1 MVSLLSAR
9 AKASAAIAGI
19 RRLSALGLPGHE
31 VIPPML
37 RRMHGVVG
45 SATNS
50 FHWVDA
56 DGRPSGWYFEPPY
69 LPESARLVAEMQNG
83 ARGTPTLPTHRVFG
97 AGRRAVRRAPLPAD
111 FHGSEAYRR
120 TWQPRGIHH
129 ALEAVVDDGRRPF
142 GVLVL
147 YRGPDEPE
155 FAAEDLEAVS
165 ALLPLFAR
173 ACGGPPSYDGERAP
187 ATPPAFAVVGLDG
200 EIRHAG
206 ADARLQLA
214 LALHP
219 CLNHRSC
226 GRGCAT
232 ADTGV
237 TVQLAAICAALPVD
251 PRLATTLRLHSP
263 WGRFT
268 LRAQRLQPAHAEG
281 VPLVGIAVEHEV
293 PLSVAVDAALDASA
307 LSPRQ
312 RELCL
317 LLVAG
322 GSYAAVGARMGI
334 SEQTAISYARVIFAK
349 LGARSREELLH
360 QLLLAPRLA

>member
-1 MVSLLSAR
+1 MSPR
-9 AKASAAIAGI
+9 AATAAASIAIAGI
-19 RRLSALGLPGHE
+19 GRLSALGLPGPE

-37 RRMHGVVG
+37 RRLHGAVA

-56 DGRPSGWYFEPPY
+56 DGRPSGWFGEPPY
-69 LPESARLVAEMQNG
+69 LPEVVRLSADLQHG
-83 ARGTPTLPTHRVFG
+83 ARGAPTLPAHRIFG
-97 AGRRAVRRAPLPAD
+97 SGRRAVRRTPLPPR
-111 FHGSEAYRR
+111 FHDSEAYRR
-120 TWQPRGIHH
+120 AWQPRGIHH
-129 ALEAVVDDGRRPF
+129 ALEAVVDDGRRPL

-147 YRGPDEPE
+147 YRGPHDPD
-155 FAAEDLEAVS
+155 FAPEDLETVS

-173 ACGGPPSYDGERAP
+173 ACSGAPAYDGERA
-187 ATPPAFAVVGLDG
+187 AASPPAFAVVGLDG

-232 ADTGV
+232 ADAGV
-237 TVQLAAICAALPVD
+237 SAQLGSICAALPTD
-251 PRLATTLRLHSP
+251 PRQATTLRLRSP

-268 LRAQRLQPAHAEG
+268 LRAQRLQPVHGDGA
-281 VPLVGIAVEHEV
+281 PLVGIALEHEV
-293 PLSVAVDAALDASA
+293 PLPVAVDAALECSA

-317 LLVAG
+317 LLVEG
-322 GSYAAVGARMGI
+322 GSYAAAGARMGI

-360 QLLLAPRLA
+360 RLLLAPRLA

>member
-1 MVSLLSAR
+1 MIPPPAATVA
-9 AKASAAIAGI
+9 AAAIAGI
-19 RRLSALGLPGHE
+19 RRLSALGLPGPE
-31 VIPPML
+31 VIPPIL
-37 RRMHGVVG
+37 WRLHGVVA

-56 DGRPSGWYFEPPY
+56 NGRASGWFGEPPY
-69 LPESARLVAEMQNG
+69 LPEVARLSAELQHG
-83 ARGTPTLPTHRVFG
+83 ARGAPTLPTHRVFG
-97 AGRRAVRRAPLPAD
+97 LGRRAVRRTPLPPD
-111 FHGSEAYRR
+111 FHDSEAYRR
-120 TWQPRGIHH
+120 VWQARGLHH
-129 ALEAVVDDGRRPF
+129 ALEAVVDDGRRPL

-147 YRGPDEPE
+147 YRGPRDPD
-155 FAAEDLEAVS
+155 FAPEDLETVS

-173 ACGGPPSYDGERAP
+173 ACGGPPSYDGERA
-187 ATPPAFAVVGLDG
+187 AASPPCRAVVGLGG

-206 ADARLQLA
+206 ADARLRLA

-232 ADTGV
+232 ADAGV
-237 TVQLAAICAALPVD
+237 TAQLASICAALPAD
-251 PRLATTLRLHSP
+251 PRQTTTLRLRSP
-263 WGRFT
+263 WGQFT
-268 LRAQRLQPAHAEG
+268 LRSQRLQPVHGDG
-281 VPLVGIAVEHEV
+281 VPLVGIALEHEV
-293 PLSVAVDAALDASA
+293 PLPVAVDAALERSA

-322 GSYAAVGARMGI
+322 GSYAALGERMGI

-349 LGARSREELLH
+349 LGARGREELLH
-360 QLLLAPRLA
+360 RLLLAPRLA